1 MNTSLSDRVATDT
14 AAIKLTSVRKHY
26 GQLPAVRG
34 LDLEIQRGETVALL
48 GPNGAGKSTT
58 IGMLMGLVTPDSGAV
73 AIYGRS
79 PRRAVA
85 EGQIAAMLQ
94 DSGLMPGVTVVEHLE
109 LARRSFSNPLS
120 IAEAL
125 EVSGLASVAKRRA
138 DRLSG
143 GQAQRV
149 RFAMVVIANP
159 QVLILDEPTRAL
171 DVQGRAEFWTTMRA
185 YSATGRTVLFA
196 THYLDEVNENAS
208 RVIVMAHGDVVVD
221 GDPADVRKAAGA
233 STVRFTLHGT
243 GPSAEYLP
251 GVTSMIE
258 HSGRIS
264 LSSTNPDETVSALVT
279 SGIRWSDLEV
289 TPPSLDESF
298 LFLTKESS

>member
-1 MNTSLSDRVATDT
+1 MTNSLTDRVVTGT
-14 AAIKLTSVRKHY
+14 AAIELTSVRKHY

-34 LDLEIQRGETVALL
+34 IDLRINNGETVALL

-58 IGMLMGLVTPDSGAV
+58 VGMLMGLVTPDSGRI

-79 PRRAVA
+79 PRQAVA
-85 EGQIAAMLQ
+85 EGVIAAMLQ
-94 DSGLMPGVTVVEHLE
+94 DSGLMPGITVVEHLE
-109 LARRSFSNPLS
+109 LARRSFPNPLS
-120 IAEAL
+120 VADAL
-125 EVSGLASVAKRRA
+125 ELSGLTAVAKRRA

-149 RFAMVVIANP
+149 RFAMVVVANP
-159 QVLILDEPTRAL
+159 QILILDEPTRAL
-171 DVQGRAEFWTTMRA
+171 DVQGRAEFWKTMQA

-208 RVIVMAHGDVVVD
+208 RVIVMARGEVVID
-221 GDPADVRKAAGA
+221 GDPADVRRAAGA
-233 STVRFTLHGT
+233 STVRFTLDGP

-264 LSSTNPDETVSALVT
+264 LSSTNPDETVSALVA

>member
-1 MNTSLSDRVATDT
+1 MNTSLSDRVGTDT

-26 GQLPAVRG
+26 GQVPAVRG
-34 LDLEIQRGETVALL
+34 LDLEIRRGETLALL

-58 IGMLMGLVTPDSGAV
+58 VGMLMGLVSPDSGKV
-73 AIYGRS
+73 SIYGRT
-79 PRRAVA
+79 PRQAVA
-85 EGQIAAMLQ
+85 EGLIAAMLQ
-94 DSGLMPGVTVVEHLE
+94 DSGLMPGITVAEHLE
-109 LARRSFSNPLS
+109 LARRSFPNPLP

-125 EVSGLASVAKRRA
+125 ELSGLSAVAHRRA

-149 RFAMVVIANP
+149 RFAMVVVANP
-159 QVLILDEPTRAL
+159 QILLLDEPTRAL
-171 DVQGRAEFWTTMRA
+171 DVQGRAEFWKTMQA

-208 RVIVMAHGDVVVD
+208 RVIVMAHGEIVVD
-221 GDPADVRKAAGA
+221 GDPADVRRATGA
-233 STVRFTLHGT
+233 STVRFTLDGP
-243 GPSAEYLP
+243 GPSAELLP
-251 GVTSMIE
+251 GVTSMVE

-264 LSSTNPDETVSALVT
+264 LSTTNADETVSSLVA